1 MSLYNGKREI
11 TVFVLSIILLIYVG
25 DVTAETISACDYMSS
40 INRKNITQ
48 VVVKREKEYKDVKK
62 LNIGFNIELAQID
75 KSSGDYL
82 NPKLV
87 SLIRLFKPN
96 SLRYPGGTPSNYFN
110 WEHEILDEF
119 AIDKYANKHIVK
131 LKNRLKKENSGK
143 QPRINLDSYSELIKQ
158 NDLRPFVVLNMFEP
172 NEKIISA
179 IDKVKKGLNK
189 TIYWELGNE
198 VFYKKHTNR
207 ILTSG
212 NKWSKYQYIKKV
224 QTITQYIKKNY
235 SQDLVGISISDT
247 AKWRNPVK
255 KTTYSEVSYRN
266 EWDYTL
272 KKVSNMVDAVI
283 IHPYIYSQE
292 DTINNLKELNC
303 INKQDD
309 HVFYKT
315 LWNISNITYLPK
327 VYISRINKIFGDK
340 PIWLTEI
347 GLYEDW
353 SESPVSDK
361 KLKHDWNRV
370 IDMTSLYIS
379 WLQQYPTV
387 QTLLAHGLFEGF
399 DWTHSIFP
407 DGTLTSNGIA
417 HRAVTD
423 FIERVVSI
431 APITYT
437 AMIKSRGIDRYS
449 KMPLDF
455 IYGLFGKTVRSNK
468 NIAIIVNASSK
479 AIEIEF
485 PWFID
490 TVEEASHRQ
499 KERVDIKNIKS
510 TNFYKKRKIE
520 STNFN
525 IKPLS
530 IVLVHG

>member
-272 KKVSNMVDAVI
+272 KKVS
-283 IHPYIYSQE
+283 
-292 DTINNLKELNC
+292 
-303 INKQDD
+303 
-309 HVFYKT
+309 
-315 LWNISNITYLPK
+315 
-327 VYISRINKIFGDK
+327 
-340 PIWLTEI
+340 
-347 GLYEDW
+347 
-353 SESPVSDK
+353 
-361 KLKHDWNRV
+361 
-370 IDMTSLYIS
+370 
-379 WLQQYPTV
+379 
-387 QTLLAHGLFEGF
+387 
-399 DWTHSIFP
+399 
-407 DGTLTSNGIA
+407 
-417 HRAVTD
+417 
-423 FIERVVSI
+423 
-431 APITYT
+431 
-437 AMIKSRGIDRYS
+437 
-449 KMPLDF
+449 
-455 IYGLFGKTVRSNK
+455 
-468 NIAIIVNASSK
+468 
-479 AIEIEF
+479 
-485 PWFID
+485 
-490 TVEEASHRQ
+490 
-499 KERVDIKNIKS
+499 
-510 TNFYKKRKIE
+510 
-520 STNFN
+520 
-525 IKPLS
+525 
-530 IVLVHG
+530 